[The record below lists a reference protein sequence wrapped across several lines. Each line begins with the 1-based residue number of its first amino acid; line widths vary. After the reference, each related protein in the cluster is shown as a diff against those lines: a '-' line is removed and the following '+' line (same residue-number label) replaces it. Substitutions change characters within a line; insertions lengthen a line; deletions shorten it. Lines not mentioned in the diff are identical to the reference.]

1 MADFNQPA
9 LTSLYADMVNVL
21 KDRDISALKWLD
33 GTTDSNIPSG
43 AKRWNATNSYF
54 EKFNGSTWSALTAKY
69 MIDVDKVDGCTVNDL
84 GTSTTDLWTAS
95 KINTALGTKLAAS
108 DYTAADVLTKIK
120 SVDGSASGLDADLLD
135 GLHASSS
142 NTGSTV
148 VARDASGNFSAGTI
162 TANLTGTASTATTL
176 TGLTSTVAELNF
188 SDGVT
193 SNIQTQLNG
202 KLGSTAKATDSA
214 LLNGV
219 AEATT
224 ATANTIVKRDS
235 EGDLYARLFRSSY
248 EEQTT
253 PPTVAADICFRND
266 TANDNYMRFMSS
278 VAFKSWLT
286 NIGVAVTDTWR
297 DITDSVAT
305 TSSTISA
312 SATAVKAAYDLAN
325 TAFNEPFVVGNYY
338 EAAAGPSQ
346 WIATTTP
353 TKKHEYKIKRSGIL
367 TVVFTITQRVGA
379 EYNVLPRGQIY
390 INNVARGTLRAP
402 GAASGTYTE
411 NITVNKNDLL
421 QIYVWG
427 TSTYND
433 VQISSSALFCNNP
446 TVTSVTVL

>member
-54 EKFNGSTWSALTAKY
+54 EKFNGSTWSVLTAKY

-95 KINTALGTKLAAS
+95 KVNTALSTKLDAS
-108 DYTAADVLTKIK
+108 AYTAADVLTKIK
-120 SVDGSASGLDADLLD
+120 TVDGSASGLDADLLD

-148 VARDASGNFSAGTI
+148 VSRDTSGNFSAGTI
-162 TANLTGTASTATTL
+162 TANLTGTASTASTL

-202 KLGSTAKATDSA
+202 KLGSTAKAADSA

-224 ATANTIVKRDS
+224 ATANTIVKRDAS
-235 EGDLYARLFRSSY
+235 GYIYA
-248 EEQTT
+248 
-253 PPTVAADICFRND
+253 
-266 TANDNYMRFMSS
+266 
-278 VAFKSWLT
+278 
-286 NIGVAVTDTWR
+286 
-297 DITDSVAT
+297 
-305 TSSTISA
+305 
-312 SATAVKAAYDLAN
+312 
-325 TAFNEPFVVGNYY
+325 TAFNSTLADTATAATHYY
-338 EAAAGPSQ
+338 VETGSDGYLRPKTLANVKAEITTGLAPLASPAFNGTPTAPTPTAGDNSTK
-346 WIATTTP
+346 IATTAFVSNINIFAAGSKVEAVSPAVVNINSVTP
-353 TKKHEYKIKRSGIL
+353 AKVKEISVANSG
-367 TVVFTITQRVGA
+367 TITVSFGLLAGSTSYTSYARVYKN
-379 EYNVLPRGQIY
+379 E
-390 INNVARGTLRAP
+390 VAVGTLR
-402 GAASGTYTE
+402 SSTNSTTYTFYSE
-411 NITVNKNDLL
+411 NISVSLGDLIQLYIYASQKNICYAKDFKIL
-421 QIYVWG
+421 V
-427 TSTYND
+427 S
-433 VQISSSALFCNNP
+433 NP
-446 TVTSVTVL
+446 TTSVVLI

>member
-54 EKFNGSTWSALTAKY
+54 EKFNGSTWSVLTAKY

-95 KINTALGTKLAAS
+95 KVNTALGTKLDAS
-108 DYTAADVLTKIK
+108 AYTAADVLTKIK
-120 SVDGSASGLDADLLD
+120 TVDGSASGLDADLLD

-148 VARDASGNFSAGTI
+148 VSRDASGNFSAGTI

-188 SDGVT
+188 TDGVT

-224 ATANTIVKRDS
+224 ATANTVVKRDAS
-235 EGDLYARLFRSSY
+235 GYIYATAFNSTL
-248 EEQTT
+248 
-253 PPTVAADICFRND
+253 AD
-266 TANDNYMRFMSS
+266 TATAATHYYVETNSDG
-278 VAFKSWLT
+278 WLRPKTLANVKAELLASAALTGTPTAPTAAAGT
-286 NIGVAVTDTWR
+286 NTTQ
-297 DITDSVAT
+297 VAT
-305 TSSTISA
+305 TAFVLANSYKIAPFTAGTHPEVISSTGASTRLASYVKVKEVHVVNAGVVTVSFGLMTISDYSTA
-312 SATAVKAAYDLAN
+312 S
-325 TAFNEPFVVGNYY
+325 G
-338 EAAAGPSQ
+338 
-346 WIATTTP
+346 
-353 TKKHEYKIKRSGIL
+353 R
-367 TVVFTITQRVGA
+367 
-379 EYNVLPRGQIY
+379 IY
-390 INNVARGTLRAP
+390 VN
-402 GAASGTYTE
+402 GAAVGTIRSTTSTSFITYTE
-411 NITVNKNDLL
+411 NITIPA
-421 QIYVWG
+421 QAYVQLYIKTTDNQYTTYVDG
-427 TSTYND
+427 IKIFAANPMTSS
-433 VQISSSALFCNNP
+433 I
-446 TVTSVTVL
+446 VL